1 MTVGH
6 LRNAH
11 LGLLRDRGVVDHL
24 DPPRR
29 PEAAPERYHTWT
41 QVAAEPAPSRLARL
55 VDARVRPG
63 PYLPGHLHEQQ
74 RTLDALQPEVLHLAR
89 AAGSPLD
96 TPVLAGVF
104 PTGTLDGIG
113 VPEPGQG
120 VLILV
125 NTALL
130 DLLDGVLKTMTA
142 VLPHYGTPPLLNGDQ
157 AAYALAEAL
166 NAYLYG
172 HGAARPRRLPELSG
186 QRLALVALMV
196 RRATQFVLAHEVAH
210 LQAGH
215 LTRAH
220 LHTDPGTPVGPL
232 DAPSVGW
239 PGEHEADR
247 LAAGLMLH
255 TLDGL
260 GPRELDVH
268 EPCLVAA
275 LLLVLFLHE
284 ITDRL
289 AGELDLAVP
298 FAGLHPP
305 PVRRIQSLVEHLAG
319 RVRTPRALDLAAD
332 VATWLEDQLGEVR
345 AWFRLVDGAAAGPR
359 GPRGPGPHPIGRSG

>member
-1 MTVGH
+1 MTVGQ
-6 LRNAH
+6 LRSAH
-11 LGLLRDRGVVDHL
+11 LGLLRDRRVVDHL
-24 DPPRR
+24 DPPLR
-29 PEAAPERYHTWT
+29 PEPAPERYHTWT
-41 QVAAEPAPSRLARL
+41 LVAAEPAPTRLARL
-55 VDARVRPG
+55 LDARVRPG
-63 PYLPGHLHEQQ
+63 PYLPGHLHQQQ
-74 RTLDALQPEVLHLAR
+74 RTLDALQPELLHLAS
-89 AAGSPLD
+89 AAGNPLT

-113 VPEPGQG
+113 VPDPDLG

-142 VLPHYGTPPLLNGDQ
+142 ALPHYGTPPLLNGDQ
-157 AAYALAEAL
+157 AAYVLAEAL

-186 QRLALVALMV
+186 QRLALVTLMV

-215 LTRAH
+215 LVHARR
-220 LHTDPGTPVGPL
+220 HTALDTPVGAL
-232 DAPSVGW
+232 DARAFGW
-239 PGEHEADR
+239 PREHEADR
-247 LAAGLMLH
+247 IAAGLMLH

-289 AGELDLAVP
+289 ADELGLAVP
-298 FAGLHPP
+298 FADLHPP

-319 RVRTPRALDLAAD
+319 RVRTSRALDLAAD
-332 VATWLEDQLGEVR
+332 VATWLEDQLAEVR
-345 AWFRLVDGAAAGPR
+345 TWFRLVDRASA
-359 GPRGPGPHPIGRSG
+359 